1 MGLHSLIF
9 TIKVLKKH
17 RLQWIALIRGEST
30 ARISGYSLE
39 GREAIA
45 EIVETVRINLVEEG
59 ETRESNR
66 ILGEDSK
73 MMVDSKVEE
82 GEVEEEDGEEET
94 EAGSGKIMV
103 EEETEEEETEEEETE
118 ETEAL

>member
-1 MGLHSLIF
+1 MMGLHLLIF

-73 MMVDSKVEE
+73 MMVDSKVEGE
-82 GEVEEEDGEEET
+82 EVEEEDGEEET

-103 EEETEEEETEEEETE
+103 EEETGEVTE